1 MSSDDA
7 EFLRLFQTRQL
18 PFDQWTH
25 RAHVKIAYL
34 YLCQFPFSRAISE
47 LGPAI
52 QRYNAANKVP
62 ESQTSGYNQT
72 TTHALLQII
81 AAVMRAYAKAFP
93 VETADQFCDAHPELM
108 SKHILRLFYSPQ
120 RRMDP
125 RAKTEFVEPDLAPL
139 PRILEE

>member
-1 MSSDDA
+1 MIADDT
-7 EFLRLFQTRQL
+7 EFLRLFQTRRL

-34 YLCQFPFSRAISE
+34 YLTQFPFPEAIAQ

-72 TTHALLQII
+72 TTHALLHII
-81 AAVMRAYAKAFP
+81 AAVMRAYAEIYP
-93 VETADQFCDAHPELM
+93 VESADQFCDAHPELM
-108 SKHILRLFYSPQ
+108 SKHILRFFYSPQ

-125 RAKTEFVEPDLAPL
+125 RAKTQFVEPDLAPL
-139 PRILEE
+139 PRIAD